1 MRNTSALRTTL
12 SASADHGSSQYSDHM
27 LSELLALNEEM
38 ISQLRL
44 ERLTVIG
51 TADFLTTMIDQHE
64 KAAALLRTRLENIGT
79 ESL

>member
-1 MRNTSALRTTL
+1 
-12 SASADHGSSQYSDHM
+12 M